1 MKPIQSI
8 QLSESCVAAYL
19 GRRRAV
25 NIRGFVCETMD
36 EQEPYVYE
44 FDSYRLDPR
53 ERLLWRAG
61 ALVWLTPKAFDTLLA
76 LVEQS
81 GHVLS
86 KEALMNRIWP
96 DSFVEEANLAQNIST
111 LRKAL
116 GESTDGLKFI
126 ETLPKRGYRFSLPVR
141 KVRLANDAEK
151 VVAAT
156 EIALPLAL
164 PVPVTH
170 PTPISATP
178 RSSAA
183 KRWRLRLA
191 IIAMAAVVALG
202 AVLWFAKSRLN
213 KVAQAR
219 RLAVLPFRNLKPD
232 AATDYLGFPLADAI
246 ITKLGYVSAL
256 TVRPSS
262 YISAY
267 RHQELDVRKIATE
280 LNVDTLLVGSY
291 LKEASHL
298 RVTAQL
304 IDVLNDKLLWNDEI
318 DLQDTGQLRAQD
330 RVAQEIINGL
340 HLTLTSAET
349 ARLKRDVPDDP
360 QAYEYYLR
368 GVDLYADNEFNLATQ
383 MLEQSVRIDPNYAF
397 AWAHLGRAHTA
408 KAAFNF
414 GGAEYYRKA
423 QSDYEKA
430 LALNP
435 DLIEARI
442 FMANMFTDTG
452 RAEQAVPLLREA
464 LATNP
469 NHPEAHWE
477 LGYAYRFGGMLKESI
492 AEGERARQ
500 LDPGVKLNSS
510 AFNSYFYDGQYEK
523 FLASL
528 PTQAAPSFIV
538 FYRGIAHYYL
548 KNEEQAA
555 ADFEQAYKT
564 EPQSL
569 YTQIGQAL
577 RLHLGRQTAQGLE
590 RLQAIEQQMEKQK
603 VTDAEALY
611 KVAQGFAELGDKAAA
626 LRLLRRSIEGGFF
639 CYPYFA
645 NDPLLHNLRGEAE
658 YLQVLELA
666 RRRHE
671 EFKRRFF

>member
-1 MKPIQSI
+1 M
-8 QLSESCVAAYL
+8 
-19 GRRRAV
+19 
-25 NIRGFVCETMD
+25 N
-36 EQEPYVYE
+36 EQEAYVYE
-44 FDSYRLDPR
+44 FGSYRLDPQ
-53 ERLLWRAG
+53 ERLLWRDG
-61 ALVWLTPKAFDTLLA
+61 AMVWLTPKAFDTLWA

-81 GHVLS
+81 GHVMS

-96 DSFVEEANLAQNIST
+96 NSFVEETNLAQNIST

-126 ETLPKRGYRFSLPVR
+126 ETLPKRGYRFILPVR
-141 KVRLANDAEK
+141 KVRLEPNAEK
-151 VVAAT
+151 LASAVEISLPPALPDPV
-156 EIALPLAL
+156 EIAR
-164 PVPVTH
+164 
-170 PTPISATP
+170 PTPVGKAQRSPSAQRWQIS
-178 RSSAA
+178 
-183 KRWRLRLA
+183 LA
-191 IIAMAAVVALG
+191 IIAAVAVLALG
-202 AVLWFAKSRLN
+202 VAFLFSKWRAN
-213 KVAQAR
+213 KPAQAR

-262 YISAY
+262 YISQY
-267 RHQELDVRKIATE
+267 RHQELDVRKVAAE

-304 IDVLNDKLLWNDEI
+304 IDVLNDKLLWKDEI
-318 DLQDTGQLRAQD
+318 DLQDTGQLIAQD

-368 GVDLYADNEFNLATQ
+368 GVDLYAGNEFNLATQ
-383 MLEQSVRIDPNYAF
+383 MLEQSVRLDPNYAF

-408 KAAFNF
+408 KAAFDF

-464 LATNP
+464 LTTNP

-500 LDPGVKLNSS
+500 LDPAVKLNSS

-528 PTQAAPSFIV
+528 PTQTPSAFIV
-538 FYRGIAHYYL
+538 FYRGLGNYYL
-548 KNEEQAA
+548 KKWERAA
-555 ADFEQAYKT
+555 ADFEQAYKA

-577 RLHLGRQTAQGLE
+577 RLSLGKQTARGLE
-590 RLQAIEQQMEKQK
+590 RLQAIEQQVEKQQ

-639 CYPYFA
+639 CYPYYA
-645 NDPLLHNLRGEAE
+645 NDPLLNNLRGEAE

>member
-1 MKPIQSI
+1 
-8 QLSESCVAAYL
+8 
-19 GRRRAV
+19 
-25 NIRGFVCETMD
+25 MD

-44 FDSYRLDPR
+44 FDSYRLDPQ

-61 ALVWLTPKAFDTLLA
+61 AMVWLTPKAFDTLLA
-76 LVEQS
+76 LVEYG
-81 GHVLS
+81 GHVMS

-96 DSFVEEANLAQNIST
+96 NSFVEEANLAQNIST

-126 ETLPKRGYRFSLPVR
+126 ETLPKRGYRFILPVR
-141 KVRLANDAEK
+141 KIRLANDTEK
-151 VVAAT
+151 LIAAT
-156 EIALPLAL
+156 ETALPPAL
-164 PVPVTH
+164 PAPVEIIH
-170 PTPISATP
+170 PTPPDATQKSPSA
-178 RSSAA
+178 
-183 KRWRLRLA
+183 KHWRLRLA
-191 IIAMAAVVALG
+191 VMAVAAVVALG
-202 AVLWFAKSRLN
+202 AAVWFANSRLN

-280 LNVDTLLVGSY
+280 LKVDTLLVGSY
-291 LKEASHL
+291 LKEANHL

-304 IDVLNDKLLWNDEI
+304 IDVLHDKLLWNDEI
-318 DLQDTGQLRAQD
+318 DLQDTGQLTVQD

-340 HLTLTSAET
+340 HVTLTSAET

-408 KAAFNF
+408 KAAFDF

-492 AEGERARQ
+492 AAGERARQ
-500 LDPGVKLNSS
+500 LDPAVKLNSS

-528 PTQAAPSFIV
+528 PTQNAPSFIV

-548 KNEEQAA
+548 RNEERAA
-555 ADFEQAYKT
+555 AAFEQAYKS
-564 EPQSL
+564 EPKSL

-577 RLHLGRQTAQGLE
+577 RLHMGKQTGRGLE
-590 RLQAIEQQMEKQK
+590 LLHAIEQQAETQK

-645 NDPLLHNLRGEAE
+645 NDPLLNNLRGEAE
-658 YLQVLELA
+658 YLQLLELA